1 MSLQVIKPS
10 DNHTFE
16 IMRTV
21 GWMGFNMEETQL
33 EEDEEGFVQLDRIRE
48 VTLQKSDGQIGINPE
63 VYFPEGS
70 QGVIKIAKV
79 YPGSHA
85 SATGVVSQGDIIRA
99 INGKLLTGSE
109 ETNPLDEAVRE
120 LSQVADG
127 VDITLQLESDTLY
140 AGFMQKRGE
149 KGMKTWQKR
158 FFTLVWCARSPTARL
173 RATRPHVCVPPLP
186 PRPLSSPPPPPP
198 SSPRLPTPT
207 HPPARPPPRLARLP
221 PPPARRSEIN
231 ILEREM
237 RYYEGQDYCTRKQ
250 KGSIDLT
257 RAEEVQQVLIEGGA
271 GITIKTPGRL
281 WELLPS
287 SAAEAHQ
294 WFALLTNVTKRN
306 RGLAVVAS
314 VSNLSF
320 NPDQVVE
327 GEEPGARQGELT
339 VVLQRKLGMSINKL
353 NGEVVIAQLDQDG
366 AAAACG
372 LLSVGDALVAING
385 SEVSGC
391 KQAIKMLTSNPAAC
405 QLQLCSKVVHA
416 GWMHKLGEG
425 FGGWTTRYFT
435 LTYELDSIQALQAAN
450 QRVSQKM
457 DAGKV
462 RQRAS
467 SMVDEGPGSVLVR
480 LHKPTVHAGEL
491 EPSLRAPRPAPYCE

>member
-1 MSLQVIKPS
+1 MSARAVSLQVIKPS

-186 PRPLSSPPPPPP
+186 PRPHDL
-198 SSPRLPTPT
+198 
-207 HPPARPPPRLARLP
+207 
-221 PPPARRSEIN
+221 
-231 ILEREM
+231 
-237 RYYEGQDYCTRKQ
+237 Q
-250 KGSIDLT
+250 K
-257 RAEEVQQVLIEGGA
+257 
-271 GITIKTPGRL
+271 
-281 WELLPS
+281 
-287 SAAEAHQ
+287 
-294 WFALLTNVTKRN
+294 
-306 RGLAVVAS
+306 AS
-314 VSNLSF
+314 NES
-320 NPDQVVE
+320 
-327 GEEPGARQGELT
+327 
-339 VVLQRKLGMSINKL
+339 
-353 NGEVVIAQLDQDG
+353 
-366 AAAACG
+366 
-372 LLSVGDALVAING
+372 
-385 SEVSGC
+385 
-391 KQAIKMLTSNPAAC
+391 
-405 QLQLCSKVVHA
+405 
-416 GWMHKLGEG
+416 
-425 FGGWTTRYFT
+425 
-435 LTYELDSIQALQAAN
+435 
-450 QRVSQKM
+450 
-457 DAGKV
+457 
-462 RQRAS
+462 
-467 SMVDEGPGSVLVR
+467 
-480 LHKPTVHAGEL
+480 
-491 EPSLRAPRPAPYCE
+491 